1 MQKTKKQIQEKRQ
14 TFFTRTKS
22 AIFVASFY
30 VVYMLLLF
38 FSNHN
43 WFSPITNH
51 EKAQFILNFF
61 NVLMI
66 VPIIVFVAKEIS
78 DLCFPGH
85 KAIFYYTAA
94 ALFTLTIGAS
104 IFLLGTKYNFFGT
117 ELTPYPTDYDNFTFF
132 LIISLSG
139 IVFFT
144 LLSTLVWIIMA
155 RHIVY
160 VGKKTRAWFPLLV
173 FILNTFFV
181 GFVYTTIIHTWTT
194 YLFLMATSV
203 LCDVFAYIGGTNFG
217 VHKMAPKIS
226 PKKTWEGISFGVG
239 ITLVIMCIVIAL
251 FCYIPGAEN
260 KAHSLYCFLGCQTCQ
275 FEVGGQLINKQP
287 YYWAIYIPVILVI
300 MVVSIGGDLFFSFV
314 KRRFNIKDFSNLIPG
329 HGGILDRLDALIFTF
344 TFYFLTTVIIQ
355 LIALFAFGNKAGL
368 EFLWNETAPNFVL

>member
-1 MQKTKKQIQEKRQ
+1 MKKTKKQIQERKQ

-30 VVYMLLLF
+30 VLYLLLLF
-38 FSNHN
+38 FSNRN
-43 WFSPITNH
+43 WFSPIAEH
-51 EKAQFILNFF
+51 EHIQFILNFF

-78 DLCFPGH
+78 NLCFPGH
-85 KAIFYYTAA
+85 KAIFYYTAS
-94 ALFTLTIGAS
+94 ALFILTMGAS
-104 IFLLGTKYNFFGT
+104 IFLLGTKYHFFGT
-117 ELTPYPTDYDNFTFF
+117 QLTPYPSNYDNFAFF

-144 LLSTLVWIIMA
+144 LLSTLVWIIMS

-160 VGKKTRAWFPLLV
+160 VGRKTRIWFPLLV

-181 GFVYTTIIHTWTT
+181 GFIYTTIIHTWTT

-203 LCDVFAYIGGTNFG
+203 LCDVFAYIGGSSFG
-217 VHKMAPKIS
+217 KHKMAPTIS
-226 PKKTWEGISFGVG
+226 PKKTWEGVSFGVG
-239 ITLVIMCIVIAL
+239 VTLVIVCCLICL
-251 FCYIPGAEN
+251 FAYIPGLEAKN
-260 KAHSLYCFLGCQTCQ
+260 HSLYCFLGCQSCKMTIAGEC
-275 FEVGGQLINKQP
+275 INTQP

-300 MVVSIGGDLFFSFV
+300 MVVSIFGDLFFSFV
-314 KRRFNIKDFSNLIPG
+314 KRRFNVKDFSNLIPG

-344 TFYFLTTVIIQ
+344 TFYFLITVIIQ
-355 LIALFAFGNKAGL
+355 LILLFGYGNKAGL
-368 EFLWNETAPNFVL
+368 EFLWNEVVPNFAL